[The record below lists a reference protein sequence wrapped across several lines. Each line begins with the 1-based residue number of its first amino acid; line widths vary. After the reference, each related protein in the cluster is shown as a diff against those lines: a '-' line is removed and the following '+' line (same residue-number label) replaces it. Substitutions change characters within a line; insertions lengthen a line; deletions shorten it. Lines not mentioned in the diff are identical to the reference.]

1 MELGQKKDVSNVLKK
16 YNELFVESGI
26 LERIIPRKVSTPEEL
41 KEWNKYVL
49 RSDKEYEDTDID
61 AINDG
66 LLELIY
72 DLLDRGGKRWR
83 PVLGMIYAECLG
95 RNVADAIM
103 MGSHQ
108 HDDILFACGLTEFVH
123 NGSLM
128 IDDVEDKSLMRR
140 GEPCTYLKYGDDYAV
155 NTGTIMYC
163 VPIMKIDE
171 FIKDDDAL
179 KFYMY
184 KTCCEE
190 TANLHFGQN
199 WDIHWHNGH
208 KMPSEEQY
216 LHMIIN
222 KTSVLPRLCVR
233 LIARIMEEDPAEM
246 VYYVEQLGA
255 AFQIQDDLIA
265 IKSDIYAK
273 ERGIL
278 AEDIHEG
285 KRTLIVS
292 HAYCKS
298 NMITAAEKERLLEIL
313 DMGTK
318 DEKILREAVDILNR
332 SGAVEYAEMRAKS
345 MLEEAWA
352 RVDKSLPNNS
362 GKHKLKQLSNFLINR
377 DL

>member
-49 RSDKEYEDTDID
+49 RSDKEYEETDID

>member
-1 MELGQKKDVSNVLKK
+1 
-16 YNELFVESGI
+16 
-26 LERIIPRKVSTPEEL
+26 
-41 KEWNKYVL
+41 
-49 RSDKEYEDTDID
+49 
-61 AINDG
+61 
-66 LLELIY
+66 
-72 DLLDRGGKRWR
+72 
-83 PVLGMIYAECLG
+83 
-95 RNVADAIM
+95 
-103 MGSHQ
+103 
-108 HDDILFACGLTEFVH
+108 
-123 NGSLM
+123 
-128 IDDVEDKSLMRR
+128 
-140 GEPCTYLKYGDDYAV
+140 
-155 NTGTIMYC
+155 
-163 VPIMKIDE
+163 
-171 FIKDDDAL
+171 
-179 KFYMY
+179 MY

-233 LIARIMEEDPAEM
+233 LIARIMEEDCTEM

>member
-1 MELGQKKDVSNVLKK
+1 
-16 YNELFVESGI
+16 
-26 LERIIPRKVSTPEEL
+26 
-41 KEWNKYVL
+41 
-49 RSDKEYEDTDID
+49 
-61 AINDG
+61 
-66 LLELIY
+66 
-72 DLLDRGGKRWR
+72 
-83 PVLGMIYAECLG
+83 MIYAECLG

-128 IDDVEDKSLMRR
+128 VDDVEDKSLMRR
-140 GEPCTYLKYGDDYAV
+140 GEPCTYLKFGEDYAV

-179 KFYMY
+179 KFQMY

-199 WDIHWHNGH
+199 WDIHWHNG
-208 KMPSEEQY
+208 KLMPTEEQY

-233 LIARIMEEDPAEM
+233 LIAQIMKEDATEM
-246 VYYVEQLGA
+246 INYVEQLGA

-292 HAYCKS
+292 HAYRKS
-298 NMITAAEKERLLEIL
+298 NMITDEEKARLLEIL

-318 DEKILREAVDILNR
+318 DEKILREAVDILKR
-332 SGAVEYAEMRAKS
+332 SGAVEYAEMRAKT
-345 MLEEAWA
+345 MIEEAWA
-352 RVDKSLPNNS
+352 RIDKVLPPNS
-362 GKHKLKQLSNFLINR
+362 GKLKLKQLSNFLINR